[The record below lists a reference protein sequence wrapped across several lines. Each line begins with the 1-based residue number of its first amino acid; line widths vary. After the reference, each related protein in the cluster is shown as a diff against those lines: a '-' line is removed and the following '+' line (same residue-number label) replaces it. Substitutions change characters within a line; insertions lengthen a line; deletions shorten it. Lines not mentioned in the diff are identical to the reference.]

1 MLLVSAPFVVGIH
14 RGVSVGARIMI
25 GITIGMGFNIID
37 KIVNHMGL
45 IYNLNPPLMA
55 LLPSLTVFAA
65 VLFAMKK
72 AKT

>member
-1 MLLVSAPFVVGIH
+1 
-14 RGVSVGARIMI
+14 MI
-25 GITIGMGFNIID
+25 GITIGMGFNIVD

-55 LLPSLTVFAA
+55 LLPSLTIFAA